1 MRTLF
6 RNLASS
12 TALLTLTFAPAS
24 ASGPVA
30 TASAVAPAVQPAS
43 RIVLVREGPGSAR
56 SGVIRY
62 EVFQRVSPLLASSG
76 RGGAASQ
83 VVVTPN
89 DAVQVCYELS
99 QSGWE
104 QICTLAVDEHPSQ
117 AKRAWGTAP
126 GSATAAVTDAQA
138 ALPAVLAVA
147 PAGANPASGGAL
159 VVDVA
164 LPSAGAARLDLM
176 DVMGRRVAS
185 RELGELGVG
194 RHSVDLSAGQRF
206 APGVY
211 MLRVTQGAEARVA
224 RVTVVD

>member
-6 RNLASS
+6 HSLASS
-12 TALLTLTFAPAS
+12 TALLTLAFAPAS

-30 TASAVAPAVQPAS
+30 TAGADAPAAQSAS
-43 RIVLVREGPGSAR
+43 EIVLVREGPGSVR
-56 SGVIRY
+56 TGVIRY
-62 EVFQRVSPLLASSG
+62 EVFQRVSPLLAAGG
-76 RGGAASQ
+76 RGGVASQ

-89 DAVQVCYELS
+89 DAVQVCYDLS

-117 AKRAWGTAP
+117 AKSVGTASVAT
-126 GSATAAVTDAQA
+126 SAAMRDAQA
-138 ALPAVLAVA
+138 AVPAVLAVA
-147 PAGANPASGGAL
+147 PAGANPMSGGAL

-164 LPSAGAARLDLM
+164 LPGAGAARLDLM

-194 RHSVDLSAGQRF
+194 RHAVNLSDGQRF

-211 MLRVTQGAEARVA
+211 MLRVTQGADARVA